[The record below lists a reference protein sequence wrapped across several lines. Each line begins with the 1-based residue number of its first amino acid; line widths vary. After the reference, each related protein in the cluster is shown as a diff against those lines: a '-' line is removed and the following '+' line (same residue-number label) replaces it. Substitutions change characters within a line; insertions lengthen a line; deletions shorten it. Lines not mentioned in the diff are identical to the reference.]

1 MKISNAFTFW
11 IEAGSMSSASRH
23 QVELPNYLA
32 EYFDDHSRSSELV
45 TVRLPDGSTYT
56 RPFVYRGTD
65 YGQWTEQWRLH
76 LPTVEMGG
84 LDYPGKILK
93 FVRLQEGGSTLY
105 ELDVIDPGSSE
116 GAQLEIEAKRAGT
129 LDSTGGYQGRQ
140 YGYW

>member
-1 MKISNAFTFW
+1 MKINKASTFG
-11 IEAGSMSSASRH
+11 IEAGAMSSASRH

-32 EYFDDHSRSSELV
+32 EFFDDLSRATELV
-45 TVRLPDGSTYT
+45 TVRLPGGSTYP

-93 FVRLQEGGSTLY
+93 FVRLHEGGSALY
-105 ELDVIDPGSSE
+105 ELAVIEPGSSE
-116 GAQLEIEAKRAGT
+116 AAQLEIEAKKART
-129 LDSTGGYQGRQ
+129 LGSTGSSQGRQ

>member
-1 MKISNAFTFW
+1 MDIKNATSFW
-11 IEAGSMSSASRH
+11 IEAGAMSSASRH

-32 EYFDDHSRSSELV
+32 EFFDDHSRASEIV
-45 TVRLPDGSTYT
+45 VVRLPDGHKYT

-93 FVRLQEGGSTLY
+93 F
-105 ELDVIDPGSSE
+105 
-116 GAQLEIEAKRAGT
+116 
-129 LDSTGGYQGRQ
+129 
-140 YGYW
+140 